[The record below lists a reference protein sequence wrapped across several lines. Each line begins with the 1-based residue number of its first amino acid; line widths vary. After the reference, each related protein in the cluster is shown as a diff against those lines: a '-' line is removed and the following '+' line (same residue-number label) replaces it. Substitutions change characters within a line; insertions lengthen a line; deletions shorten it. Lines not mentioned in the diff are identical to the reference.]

1 MKYKRI
7 PLINSKFKKTK
18 KKKLQW
24 YYFFFPIII
33 FIIILIQMRI
43 RLFQTNSFFSK
54 NEPFKMRRNLPH
66 WNYTDI
72 IENYFGKLP
81 HKYKGEVNHE
91 LRLFRGYMKLKTI
104 SEDGN
109 TLADQM
115 AKQELYHRLGGK
127 VYSRLKN
134 IYVMGTWKFGN
145 RMIMLNHMIYY
156 FELLKEKKNLYL
168 NKAHHWFIKDNITT
182 EYVNISLVDNSTID
196 CRDNTT
202 MCIISCPW
210 ILTPTII
217 MPEVRLG
224 LLKPEMMKNL
234 PKVETNPKDLYIHI
248 RSGDIFKRYYP
259 HMSYSQPPLCFYESV
274 INTKKF
280 RKIYLIAENRKNPVT
295 KKLLEEYP
303 DLIYNKSDVT
313 EDIVKLMNA
322 YNLVGSVSSFCQVCL
337 IMNDN
342 IKNYYEYDIY
352 RKVEKFRHMHHECFR
367 YPRRFNIYQMKP
379 SEKYQGEM
387 YFWLF
392 SREQVKLMLEEKC
405 DFSDFKLMKS

>member
-1 MKYKRI
+1 
-7 PLINSKFKKTK
+7 
-18 KKKLQW
+18 
-24 YYFFFPIII
+24 
-33 FIIILIQMRI
+33 
-43 RLFQTNSFFSK
+43 
-54 NEPFKMRRNLPH
+54 
-66 WNYTDI
+66 
-72 IENYFGKLP
+72 
-81 HKYKGEVNHE
+81 
-91 LRLFRGYMKLKTI
+91 
-104 SEDGN
+104 
-109 TLADQM
+109 
-115 AKQELYHRLGGK
+115 
-127 VYSRLKN
+127 
-134 IYVMGTWKFGN
+134 
-145 RMIMLNHMIYY
+145 
-156 FELLKEKKNLYL
+156 
-168 NKAHHWFIKDNITT
+168 
-182 EYVNISLVDNSTID
+182 
-196 CRDNTT
+196 
-202 MCIISCPW
+202 
-210 ILTPTII
+210 
-217 MPEVRLG
+217 
-224 LLKPEMMKNL
+224 MMKNL

-248 RSGDIFKRYYP
+248 RSGDIFKRFNP

-313 EDIVKLMNA
+313 EDISKLMNA

-387 YFWLF
+387 YYWLF